1 MILRV
6 IACLFWVLAPALVW
20 AADDGFGA
28 ATKVDSEHFTIYY
41 KPGIDIDSLISQL
54 HVSPTDQIL
63 TNQTLNTSS
72 PQDQL
77 SSMVEVL
84 FARACDVLDMH
95 IYSLKADIK
104 IFPTQQDLT
113 AYYNKLFH
121 AHVPCTGYAFY
132 LDDTRSI
139 YMSAENFRREI
150 LGHEMGHA
158 IMSRYFVVQP
168 SVRIQE
174 VLAGYIE
181 YQLRKSK

>member
-1 MILRV
+1 MILRL
-6 IACLFWVLAPALVW
+6 IACLFWVLIPALGF

-28 ATKVDSEHFTIYY
+28 ASKIDTEHFTIYY
-41 KPGIDIDSLISQL
+41 KPGVDINNLISQL
-54 HVSPTDQIL
+54 FVSPTDQAL
-63 TNQTLNTSS
+63 TNQKVDTSS
-72 PQDQL
+72 PQAQL

-84 FARACDVLDMH
+84 FARASDVLDMH
-95 IYSLKADIK
+95 IYSLKANIK
-104 IFPTQQDLT
+104 IFATQQDLT
-113 AYYNKLFH
+113 NFYNDLFH
-121 AHVPCTGYAFY
+121 AHVPCTGYGFY

-181 YQLRKSK
+181 YQLRKSQ